1 MALLFLLVPFITS
14 RELMTLELLW
24 LERYIGASVLNYVFQ
39 SKKLGLKHDINEDI
53 YRDASRLTLR
63 GLENFA
69 QTNVAGRKYRY
80 IILGNIED
88 LDMDRLNALGKVN
101 ILTLEQIFGY

>member
-1 MALLFLLVPFITS
+1 V
-14 RELMTLELLW
+14 
-24 LERYIGASVLNYVFQ
+24 GAAVLNYVFR

-69 QTNVAGRKYRY
+69 QNNVAGRKYRY

-88 LDMDRLNALGKVN
+88 LDMERLNALGKVN